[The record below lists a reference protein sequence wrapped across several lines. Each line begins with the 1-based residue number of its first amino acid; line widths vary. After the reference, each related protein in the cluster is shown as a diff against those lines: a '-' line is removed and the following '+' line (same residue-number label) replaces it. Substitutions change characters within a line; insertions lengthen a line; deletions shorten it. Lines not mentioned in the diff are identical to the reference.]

1 MAEGY
6 GAEPGETFRVA
17 LGSRNGLFKGF
28 MMRAEEAEADDAGRT
43 LRGRERRAPRGKTRY
58 LLIYSQYGL
67 YKRQLISDI

>member
-28 MMRAEEAEADDAGRT
+28 MMRAEEADDAGGGTR
-43 LRGRERRAPRGKTRY
+43 RGRERRAPRGKTRY